1 MYKPEEFSLMKHN
14 PLACKQGQRIW
25 HKYPDLQRQKA
36 LCIPPDMA
44 MFAQEGKKPVF
55 VVPDE
60 KELDQMVRF
69 VIFLVEPIGNPI
81 AKERNFDARVDL
93 ALEMAGI
100 KKDSRGIWHFISTD
114 HWWYRDVV
122 FEYFRLINDDLYML
136 WFSMKIAFANN
147 MAAMRQQITIDTDE
161 KFIAMVQRLK
171 TSAPDDLKN
180 IQELEARIFPD
191 ERMREIVSAAATRNN
206 MMVAESYAEDGN
218 LHHLLN
224 I

>member
-1 MYKPEEFSLMKHN
+1 MYSPEDFTRMKHN

-36 LCIPPDMA
+36 LCVPPDMA
-44 MFAQEGKKPVF
+44 MFASEGKKPVF
-55 VVPDE
+55 IVPDE
-60 KELDQMVRF
+60 RELDQMVRF

-93 ALEMAGI
+93 ALGMANI
-100 KKDSRGIWHFISTD
+100 KKDSKGIWHFISTD
-114 HWWYRDVV
+114 HWWYRDVI
-122 FEYFRLINDDLYML
+122 FEYFRLINDDLYTL

-147 MAAMRQQITIDTDE
+147 MAAMRQHITYETNE
-161 KFIAMVQRLK
+161 SFISMVQKLK
-171 TSAPDDLKN
+171 LSAPDDLKK

-191 ERMREIVSAAATRNN
+191 ERTREIVSSSATRTNA
-206 MMVAESYAEDGN
+206 MIAESYAAEGN
-218 LHHLLN
+218 LQHFLE